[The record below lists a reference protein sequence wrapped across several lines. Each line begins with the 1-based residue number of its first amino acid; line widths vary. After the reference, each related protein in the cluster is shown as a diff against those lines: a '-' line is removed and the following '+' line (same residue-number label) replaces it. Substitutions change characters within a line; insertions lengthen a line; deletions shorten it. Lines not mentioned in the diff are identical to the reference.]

1 MKLAAIDVGSNS
13 IHMVVVEASTGRD
26 LRVLDR
32 EKDMVRL
39 GDGAFRD
46 GRLAASAQARA
57 LSTISRFQ
65 RIAERQ
71 GVDAVLCAATSAVRE
86 AENGKAF
93 LALVRRETGLHVDLL
108 GPIEEARLI
117 YVAVRHA
124 LDLGERPSLIL
135 DVGGGSVE
143 IIVGNA
149 TALRHARSLPLGV
162 LRLAAEFGREGVL
175 SGKRRRALR
184 DHVREELAESLRFAR
199 SARVRRAIGTA
210 GTVNAIGRVL
220 AAADGTGEDGE
231 AHFTRRISLVEVSEL
246 AERLLSMRPSKR
258 RRIPGM
264 DPARADTLG
273 YGAVVVVEVLAGL
286 GVDDLKPCRAAVREG
301 MVVDYLAT
309 HPEAPR
315 RRAPH
320 DVRERSVRDAVSR
333 YGDTAE
339 HGEHVARLALQLFD
353 ATKGLHRMGGPEREL
368 LHLGGLLHDVGE
380 HVEYRRH
387 HRHSSYLIRNAELQ
401 GIEPDEVAVLAALAR
416 YHRRGL
422 PKEEHEEWSAVP
434 RRLRRTASMLIALL
448 RIADGLDR
456 GHAQEVTA
464 LSARVTRDAVVVH
477 LRGARDLSLDVWAA
491 EGKADLFREVFGR
504 PIRFENAARPSAR
517 ATSAR

>member
-1 MKLAAIDVGSNS
+1 MKVAAIDVGSNS
-13 IHMVVVEASTGRD
+13 VHMVVVEANAGRD

-39 GDGAFRD
+39 GDSAFRD
-46 GRLAASAQARA
+46 GRLEASAQARA
-57 LSTISRFQ
+57 LSTIARFQ

-71 GVDAVLCAATSAVRE
+71 DVDAVLCAATSAVRD
-86 AENGKAF
+86 AANGKAF

-108 GPIEEARLI
+108 GPMEEARLI

-124 LDLGERPSLIL
+124 LELGDRPNLIL

-143 IIVGNA
+143 VIVGNA
-149 TALRHARSLPLGV
+149 TALRHAWSLPLGV
-162 LRLAAEFGREGVL
+162 LRLSAAFGRGGLL

-184 DHVREELAESLRFAR
+184 EHVREELGDSLRFAR

-231 AHFTRRISLVEVSEL
+231 AHYTRRIARVEVAEL

-273 YGAVVVVEVLAGL
+273 YGAVVVDEVLHGL
-286 GVDDLKPCRAAVREG
+286 GVEDLKPCRAAVREG
-301 MVVDYLAT
+301 MVVDYIAT
-309 HPEAPR
+309 HPETPR
-315 RRAPH
+315 RRAAH
-320 DVRERSVRDAVSR
+320 DVRERSVRDMVSR

-339 HGEHVARLALQLFD
+339 HGEHVARLAVDLFD
-353 ATKGLHRMGGPEREL
+353 ATRGLHRLSTAEREL

-387 HRHSSYLIRNAELQ
+387 HKHSSYLVRNAELQ

-422 PKEEHEEWSAVP
+422 PKEEHEEWRAVP
-434 RRLRRTASMLIALL
+434 RRLRRTTSMLIALL
-448 RIADGLDR
+448 RVADGLDR
-456 GHAQEVTA
+456 GHAQEVA
-464 LSARVTRDAVVVH
+464 GLSARVKRDAVVVR

-491 EGKADLFREVFGR
+491 EGKGDLFREVFGR
-504 PIRFENAARPSAR
+504 PIRFETAAARAR
-517 ATSAR
+517 RR